1 MVSRHHIIDLFDWY
15 DHKQATV
22 SGVDASDGLVCI
34 DLARKLSEP
43 KFIVQ
48 DLPKVIAA
56 IAKNVLEDISITIT
70 FLPHNLFEVLPALKP
85 RARILIND
93 GAGNGATLI
102 AGRLTQGL

>member
-1 MVSRHHIIDLFDWY
+1 MVSRHHIIDLFDLRA
-15 DHKQATV
+15 HKQATV

-34 DLARKLSEP
+34 DLARKISEL

-48 DLPKVIAA
+48 DPSKVIAA

-85 RARILIND
+85 GLEYLLTTAR
-93 GAGNGATLI
+93 GV
-102 AGRLTQGL
+102 GLRFLLDD